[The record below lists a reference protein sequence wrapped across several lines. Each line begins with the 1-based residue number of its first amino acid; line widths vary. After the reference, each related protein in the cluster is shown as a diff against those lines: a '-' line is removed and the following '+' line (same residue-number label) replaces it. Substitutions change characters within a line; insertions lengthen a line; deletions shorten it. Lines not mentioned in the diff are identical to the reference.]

1 MKTVFPGKAS
11 PLVIAALM
19 ASMAVAEPP
28 LPAGLGG
35 APALPAG
42 LGGAPAL
49 PAGLGGAPSL
59 PAGLGGAP
67 ALPKGLGA
75 PVVDSSPAA
84 SAPDRWLPE
93 SLAGFW
99 EARAGIRTQ
108 DDPHQKDTSIGETRL
123 QLRYDLPGDSVA
135 FKLVSDFV
143 YDPVA
148 DDYPV
153 DLEEGVGWLDLRQAN
168 VLLRPA
174 SFVDVKLGRQ
184 INTWGTGDQL
194 FINDLFPK
202 DWNSFFIGRDDEC
215 LKAPSDAL
223 KAAFFS
229 DVANLDVVYVPR
241 FDADRGIDGRRISYW
256 NAGLG
261 RAAGRDAPMVADK
274 PDDWFG
280 DDEWALR
287 LFRNVGAYEV
297 ALYGYDGFWKS
308 PGGSDP
314 VTGRALYPRLQ
325 VLGASSRGP
334 AAGGIFSAEGG
345 WCRSADDDGGDDPF
359 IRNSE
364 LRGLVGFEREIAP
377 DLTGGLQYYVENML
391 DYDTYEASLPAGA
404 RAAEELRQVVTVR
417 LTRLLMNQNLKLG
430 LFVFYSP
437 TDDDAYLRPN
447 ANYKVDDYWTLEV
460 GGNVFLGK
468 RDDTFFGQF
477 EDANNLY
484 VSVRYGF

>member
-1 MKTVFPGKAS
+1 MKTVLPGKVP

-19 ASMAVAEPP
+19 ASVAVAEPP
-28 LPAGLGG
+28 LPVGLGGAPAQPADLGG

-42 LGGAPAL
+42 LGGAPAQ
-49 PAGLGGAPSL
+49 PAEPGAP
-59 PAGLGGAP
+59 LG
-67 ALPKGLGA
+67 
-75 PVVDSSPAA
+75 DSSPAA
-84 SAPDRWLPE
+84 SAPDRGLPK

-99 EARAGIRTQ
+99 EARAGIRAQ
-108 DDPHQKDTSIGETRL
+108 DDPHQKDASIGETRL
-123 QLRYDLPGDSVA
+123 QLRCDLPGDGVA
-135 FKLVSDFV
+135 FKLVTDFV
-143 YDPVA
+143 CDPVA
-148 DDYPV
+148 DDYSV

-174 SFVDVKLGRQ
+174 SFVDLKLGRQ

-202 DWNSFFIGRDDEC
+202 DWHSFFIGRDDEY

-229 DVANLDVVYVPR
+229 DVANLDVVYMPR

-256 NAGLG
+256 NAGIG

-274 PDDWFG
+274 PDDWFE

-314 VTGRALYPRLQ
+314 ETGRALHPRLH
-325 VLGASSRGP
+325 VFGASSRGP
-334 AAGGIFSAEGG
+334 AAGGIVSVEGG
-345 WCRSADDDGGDDPF
+345 WCRSGDDDEGDDPF

-377 DLTGGLQYYVENML
+377 DLTGGLQYYVEHML
-391 DYDTYEASLPAGA
+391 DYDAYKASLPADA
-404 RAAEELRQVVTVR
+404 LAADELRQVVTVR

-447 ANYKVDDYWTLEV
+447 ANYKVDDYWTVEV

-477 EDANNLY
+477 QDANNLY

>member
-1 MKTVFPGKAS
+1 LQPGLAFAFTLIAMKTVLPGKVP

-19 ASMAVAEPP
+19 ASVAVAEPP
-28 LPAGLGG
+28 LPVGLGGAPAQPADLGG

-42 LGGAPAL
+42 LGGAPAQ
-49 PAGLGGAPSL
+49 PAEPGAP
-59 PAGLGGAP
+59 LG
-67 ALPKGLGA
+67 
-75 PVVDSSPAA
+75 DSSPAA
-84 SAPDRWLPE
+84 SAPDRGLPK

-99 EARAGIRTQ
+99 EARAGIRAQ
-108 DDPHQKDTSIGETRL
+108 DDPHQKDASIGETRL
-123 QLRYDLPGDSVA
+123 QLRCDLPGDGVA
-135 FKLVSDFV
+135 FKLVTDFV
-143 YDPVA
+143 CDPVA
-148 DDYPV
+148 DDYSV
-153 DLEEGVGWLDLRQAN
+153 DLEEG
-168 VLLRPA
+168 
-174 SFVDVKLGRQ
+174 VKLGRQ

-202 DWNSFFIGRDDEC
+202 DWHSFFIGRDDEY

-229 DVANLDVVYVPR
+229 DVANLDVVYMPR

-256 NAGLG
+256 NAGIG

-274 PDDWFG
+274 PDDWFE

-314 VTGRALYPRLQ
+314 ETGRALHPRLH
-325 VLGASSRGP
+325 VFGASSRGP
-334 AAGGIFSAEGG
+334 AAGGIVSVEGG
-345 WCRSADDDGGDDPF
+345 WCRSGDDDEGDDPF

-377 DLTGGLQYYVENML
+377 DLTGGLQYYVEHML
-391 DYDTYEASLPAGA
+391 DYDAYKASLPADA
-404 RAAEELRQVVTVR
+404 LAADELRQVVTVR

-447 ANYKVDDYWTLEV
+447 ANYKVDDYWTVEV

-477 EDANNLY
+477 QDANNLY

>member
-1 MKTVFPGKAS
+1 MKTFDPGKAY
-11 PLVIAALM
+11 PLAVVALM
-19 ASMAVAEPP
+19 ASWAVAEPA
-28 LPAGLGG
+28 LPEGLGG

-49 PAGLGGAPSL
+49 PAGLGGAP
-59 PAGLGGAP
+59 
-67 ALPKGLGA
+67 ALPVGLGA
-75 PVVDSSPAA
+75 PAAEPAA
-84 SAPDRWLPE
+84 AKSAPNRVLPE

-99 EARAGIRTQ
+99 EIRAGVRTQ
-108 DDPHQKDTSIGETRL
+108 DDPHQKDASIGETRL
-123 QLRYDLPGDSVA
+123 QLRYDLPGDGAA
-135 FKLVSDFV
+135 FKLVTDFV

-148 DDYPV
+148 DDDSV
-153 DLEEGVGWLDLRQAN
+153 DLETGDGWLDLRQAN

-174 SFVDVKLGRQ
+174 SFVDLKLGRQ

-202 DWNSFFIGRDDEC
+202 DWNSFFIGRDDEY

-261 RAAGRDAPMVADK
+261 RTAGRDAPMVADK
-274 PDDWFG
+274 PDEWFE
-280 DDEWALR
+280 DDEWSLR
-287 LFRNVGAYEV
+287 LFRDIGAYEV

-314 VTGRALYPRLQ
+314 ETGRALHPRLQ
-325 VLGASSRGP
+325 ALGASSRGP

-345 WCRSADDDGGDDPF
+345 WYRSADDDEGDDPY

-364 LRGLVGFEREIAP
+364 IRGLVGFEREIVP
-377 DLTGGLQYYVENML
+377 DLTGGLQYYVEHML
-391 DYDTYEASLPAGA
+391 DYDAYKASLPPGA
-404 RAAEELRQVVTVR
+404 LAADELRQVATVR
-417 LTRLLMNQNLKLG
+417 LTKLLMNQNLKLG
-430 LFVFYSP
+430 LFLFYSP

-447 ANYKVDDYWTLEV
+447 ANYKIDDYWTVEI

-468 RDDTFFGQF
+468 RGDTFFGQF

-484 VSVRYGF
+484 ASVRYGF